1 MTHYAQLERQALCD
15 LFLEVGPD
23 APTLC
28 EGWRTADLAAHLVLR
43 ERRPDAAVGI
53 VVPALAQ
60 RTERVQR
67 RIRDSTGWPELVRRV
82 RGGPPVLLRPF
93 DEVANTVEYFIHH
106 EDVRRAGRGGQAEV
120 RSAGGPAAK
129 GAEEPRA
136 GEPGADG
143 PRSLDPSF
151 ERALWGRLRAM
162 SKLMLRRSPAGLVL
176 EAPGYGRH
184 IAKRGVTEV
193 TVSGAPGELLLWA
206 SGRKAAAAVTLSGPA
221 EAVEAVERAPFG
233 L

>member
-67 RIRDSTGWPELVRRV
+67 RIRDATGWPELVRRV

-106 EDVRRAGRGGQAEV
+106 EDVRRAGRDDRAEV
-120 RSAGGPAAK
+120 KPAGGPGAK
-129 GAEEPRA
+129 DV
-136 GEPGADG
+136 GEPGAGG
-143 PRSLDPSF
+143 PRSLDPGF

-162 SKLMLRRSPAGLVL
+162 SKLMLRRSPVGLVL

-184 IAKRGVTEV
+184 IARRGVTEV

-206 SGRKAAAAVTLSGPA
+206 SGRKGAAQVTLSGPA